1 MRFRSTMPLAL
12 GVLIAACSPAAD
24 QSAQEATETTTEEYA
39 SPAAGELIAALAANY
54 AEHYNLGHASTVA
67 DMYTDDAI
75 VQGSTSAISVGREA
89 IAADVEVF
97 MTAMSPTL
105 SISPTEQLTVGDWVV
120 DRGSYTNEV
129 APEGGEPVTLTGNYM
144 SLSKRTDG
152 GVLMHRLTVN
162 FDAPPPMPMPAPE
175 AMEFEPLTDAPTA
188 DLTAS
193 WEENYNAGDA
203 AMVAAHYSDDAVAMF
218 SERPLVS
225 GRGAI
230 EAVIAGVIEES
241 SPTAAITLVESLPLG
256 DGWLLNRGSFRIDAT
271 IEGQS
276 VTRHGTFMTVL
287 RQTDDGSWK
296 IHWGISNAAPL
307 ATM

>member
-1 MRFRSTMPLAL
+1 MPLAL

-39 SPAAGELIAALAANY
+39 SPAAAGELIAALAANY
-54 AEHYNLGHASTVA
+54 AENYNLGHASTVA

-97 MTAMSPTL
+97 MTAMSPAL

-129 APEGGEPVTLTGNYM
+129 TPDGSEAVTLTGNYM

-162 FDAPPPMPMPAPE
+162 FDAPPTMPMPVPE
-175 AMEFEPLTDAPTA
+175 LAEFEPLTDAPTA
-188 DLTAS
+188 DLTSS

-203 AMVAAHYSDDAVAMF
+203 AVVAAHYSDDAVVMF

-230 EAVIAGVIEES
+230 EAVLAGAIEET
-241 SPTAAITLVESLPLG
+241 SPTIGIMLAESLMLG
-256 DGWLLNRGSFRIDAT
+256 DGWLLNRGSFTIDAT

-307 ATM
+307 TTM